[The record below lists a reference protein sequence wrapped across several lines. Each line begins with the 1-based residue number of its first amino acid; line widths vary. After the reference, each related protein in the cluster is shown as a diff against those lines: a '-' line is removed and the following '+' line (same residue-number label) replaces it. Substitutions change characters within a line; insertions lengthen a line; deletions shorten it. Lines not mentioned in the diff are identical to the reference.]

1 MQGLQ
6 AEPVRRK
13 YSVERCSWRF
23 LGNGNAHDKGMVCS
37 VREIYEEFKMYM
49 QAGYIDEMDING
61 LREIASGNFAEGGMT
76 DEDIALASEIGEE
89 RWAEFADKLAD
100 ELEEVLK

>member
-1 MQGLQ
+1 LATG
-6 AEPVRRK
+6 AGGIRVRQSKHYR
-13 YSVERCSWRF
+13 RCEM
-23 LGNGNAHDKGMVCS
+23 N
-37 VREIYEEFKMYM
+37 YEEFKMYM